1 MNNLNHIANYLFENP
16 GARYTD
22 ITKMLC
28 TKKGVRW
35 TRGHYCRYFTHPAR
49 WNKTAA
55 VYPGNLWVHA
65 PGGGWMLTIKGY
77 GYVTLGQN
85 S

>member
-1 MNNLNHIANYLFENP
+1 MNNLNHIANYLFKNP

-22 ITKMLC
+22 ITRMLC
-28 TKKGVRW
+28 AKKGKKW
-35 TRGHYCRYFTHPAR
+35 TRGHYCRYFIIPTWWSKGIA
-49 WNKTAA
+49 
-55 VYPGNLWVHA
+55 YPGHLWVRA
-65 PGGGWMLTIKGY
+65 PDGGWMLTIKGY